1 MTFPI
6 IIVSFIS
13 WCSSTWASISP
24 LIPGIVAVG
33 GWTFGGH
40 FVSFAGSWLSARWYS
55 KNCIGEGLPGL
66 YQSYWKMGS
75 PMCATLLISHVS
87 LLAIAIASVVCTLML
102 FLWFWYSTFK
112 RILWPIKNEIE
123 REFHTNPSPKKNKKN
138 TDVVIDLVDEVD
150 EVDEVDDVDEV
161 DEVKL

>member
-1 MTFPI
+1 MAIPI
-6 IIVSFIS
+6 IITSLVS
-13 WCSSTWASISP
+13 WCSSVWGSISP
-24 LIPGIVAVG
+24 LIPGIIAVS

-55 KNCIGEGLPGL
+55 KNCIGEGLTGL

-75 PMCATLLISHVS
+75 PMCTTLLISHVS
-87 LLAIAIASVVCTLML
+87 LLAIAIASVICTVML

-123 REFHTNPSPKKNKKN
+123 NEFHTNTLVSKKLIDEGEDEEKNK
-138 TDVVIDLVDEVD
+138 I
-150 EVDEVDDVDEV
+150 
-161 DEVKL
+161 